1 MQTWASISRVCMW
14 VLLAITLF
22 FQIGTIVAIG
32 SMNASGTYNT
42 APLAAATAGITVCV
56 ILFAV
61 LRRGKVVP
69 LAVAAVLGVCFI
81 VIALNLQDFFGA
93 ADGTVAMETDLTV
106 WEAIYRHM
114 SPALLPVCMLPQWLH
129 LRRMRQEEETAAE
142 LAQTPSLLGELGDY
156 RMASLDEPS
165 PVREKRS
172 VRTRRR
178 KESEQ

>member
-1 MQTWASISRVCMW
+1 MQTWASVSRVCMW
-14 VLLAITLF
+14 VLLAVTLF
-22 FQIGTIVAIG
+22 FQIGTVLAIE
-32 SMNASGTYNT
+32 SKNAADAYNT
-42 APLAAATAGITVCV
+42 SPLAAATAGMAVCV

-69 LAVAAVLGVCFI
+69 MALAAVLGVCF
-81 VIALNLQDFFGA
+81 VLIALHLQDFFGA
-93 ADGTVAMETDLTV
+93 ADGTTALETDLTM
-106 WEAIYRHM
+106 WKAIYRHM

-129 LRRMRQEEETAAE
+129 RRRMRQEEETAAE

-178 KESEQ
+178 KESER